1 MKHLKSPFRRFSQHT
16 LSDSRPTSA
25 VSALIKTVLLIVFI
39 QSEQCRLV
47 ICENQQWSVV
57 MLMFGLITCS
67 VPSKMKSELLQTL
80 AAFARTAE
88 IASTLWQTLETSQV
102 GTEFAPVLV

>member
-1 MKHLKSPFRRFSQHT
+1 MDH
-16 LSDSRPTSA
+16 
-25 VSALIKTVLLIVFI
+25 VLFFF

-57 MLMFGLITCS
+57 MLLFGLITCS
-67 VPSKMKSELLQTL
+67 VPPKMKSELLRTL

-88 IASTLWQTLETSQV
+88 IASTLWQTLESSQV
-102 GTEFAPVLV
+102 GNSFNIQGLDLQS

>member
-1 MKHLKSPFRRFSQHT
+1 M
-16 LSDSRPTSA
+16 
-25 VSALIKTVLLIVFI
+25 
-39 QSEQCRLV
+39 

-67 VPSKMKSELLQTL
+67 VPPKMKSELLRTL

-102 GTEFAPVLV
+102 CSVNIQAETPEETVYTQIRA